1 MKNVFKNFIRD
12 HEAAIGIGAMI
23 VFIAMVLVAGIAAS
37 VLVST
42 SNTVQIQALSTG
54 QKTRKEVSSGISVFE
69 VSGWVRNETNS
80 SNLENISRL
89 AVVVKVRPG
98 SDDIDLNNTYVLISD
113 GQKKALLRYNYQ
125 NATEDASTGNVSFV
139 SPVSGNMFDS
149 TELDEGFWNTTSAE
163 TFAIGVLQDE
173 DNSMTANNPVLNRGD
188 KAILY
193 IRCNTSYLFHGETPT
208 PQLEPRVDV
217 FGRVIPEIGSPGVIS
232 FTTPMTYVDQIYK
245 LQ

>member
-1 MKNVFKNFIRD
+1 MRKLVKNFIRD

-69 VSGWVRNETNS
+69 VSGWVRNETNGTA
-80 SNLENISRL
+80 LENLSRL

-98 SDDIDLNNTYVLISD
+98 SDDIDLNNTYILLSN
-113 GQKKALLRYNYQ
+113 GATKSLLRYNYTNSSDQ
-125 NATEDASTGNVSFV
+125 GDGNISFV
-139 SPVSGNMFDS
+139 GDVTGDMFDIG
-149 TELDEGFWNTTSAE
+149 DEYWNTTGSE

-173 DNSMTANNPVLNRGD
+173 DTSITASNPVLNRGD

-193 IRCNTSYLFHGETPT
+193 ICTNSSYLFDS
-208 PQLEPRVDV
+208 QLPPRTDV

>member
-1 MKNVFKNFIRD
+1 MRMFVKNFIRD

-54 QKTRKEVSSGISVFE
+54 QKTQKEVSSGLSVFE
-69 VSGWVRNETNS
+69 VSGWVRNETNGTE
-80 SNLENISRL
+80 LENISRL
-89 AVVVKVRPG
+89 AVVVKTRPG
-98 SDDIDLNNTYVLISD
+98 SDDIDLNNTYILLSN
-113 GQKKALLRYNYQ
+113 GGKKALLRYNYT
-125 NATEDASTGNVSFV
+125 NSSDAFKD
-139 SPVSGNMFDS
+139 PVSGDMFTALTDA
-149 TELDEGFWNTTSAE
+149 GWNTTGTE

-173 DNSMTANNPVLNRGD
+173 DDSLTATNPVLNRGD

-193 IRCNTSYLFHGETPT
+193 ICTNTSYLFDE
-208 PQLEPRVDV
+208 QLPPRNVV

>member
-1 MKNVFKNFIRD
+1 MRKFMKNFIRD

-69 VSGWVRNETNS
+69 VSGWVRNETNGTA
-80 SNLENISRL
+80 LENLSRL
-89 AVVVKVRPG
+89 AIVVKVRPG
-98 SDDIDLNNTYVLISD
+98 SDDIDLNNTYILMSN
-113 GQKKALLRYNYQ
+113 GAKKALLRYNYT
-125 NATEDASTGNVSFV
+125 NSSDAFED
-139 SPVSGNMFDS
+139 PVSGDMFTALGD
-149 TELDEGFWNTTSAE
+149 DGWNTTGTE

-173 DNSMTANNPVLNRGD
+173 DNSLTASNPVLNRGD

-193 IRCNTSYLFHGETPT
+193 VCTNTSFLFGA
-208 PQLEPRVDV
+208 QLAPRTDV

>member
-1 MKNVFKNFIRD
+1 MKMFVKNFIRD

-54 QKTRKEVSSGISVFE
+54 QKTQKEVSSGLSVYE

-80 SNLENISRL
+80 TNLENLSRL

-98 SDDIDLNNTYVLISD
+98 SDDIDLNNTYILLSN
-113 GQKKALLRYNYQ
+113 GQTKTLLRYNYS
-125 NATEDASTGNVSFV
+125 NATTSDATSFKGI
-139 SPVSGNMFDS
+139 VSGDMFDIG
-149 TELDEGFWNTTSAE
+149 DKYWNTTGNE

-173 DNSMTANNPVLNRGD
+173 DGSMTATNPVLNRGD

-193 IRCNTSYLFHGETPT
+193 ICTNTSFLFNS
-208 PQLEPRVDV
+208 QLSPRTDV